1 MAGIFEFSIP
11 SHLKFGIDV
20 INRLGNIV
28 NEYGDKVLIVTEA
41 ILHESGVIKRVVE
54 ILQKKGCEAI
64 VFDEVIPNAN
74 SKIVELGVDLARSS
88 YTEVVIGLGGVKTLS
103 IAKAI
108 ASNSKGYK
116 DIYEFIDNSSYN
128 TEPLPYIEIPSTSRN
143 PFMFRDEFLI
153 TDARTNDAKILK
165 TKRNTTKSI
174 LFDPMIT
181 TTLPRRYTGAT
192 TIDALANSIEGFF
205 STRSNFLSDTIFLK
219 AIELFSSNIM
229 NAVNVQDDITSRANL
244 SLGGLFSSIGLSMSE
259 TGITSGLSYVLN
271 AKYKIPK
278 SFSSSILLPHMMD
291 FNITSV
297 PVKLVKIANSLGED
311 GKDLSVVEVG
321 IKAIEKI
328 RKMII
333 ELKLP
338 TRLEEF
344 GLSKDDLINIA
355 DDARKFEMFNYIP
368 RSCSSEELYALLQA
382 AY

>member
-271 AKYKIPK
+271 AKYKIPN
-278 SFSSSILLPHMMD
+278 L
-291 FNITSV
+291 
-297 PVKLVKIANSLGED
+297 
-311 GKDLSVVEVG
+311 
-321 IKAIEKI
+321 
-328 RKMII
+328 
-333 ELKLP
+333 
-338 TRLEEF
+338 
-344 GLSKDDLINIA
+344 
-355 DDARKFEMFNYIP
+355 
-368 RSCSSEELYALLQA
+368 
-382 AY
+382 